1 MLVAILVF
9 GGIFGFAGMLLGVP
23 VFAVLYTVIGD
34 RVNKRLARKRHPQQT
49 SLYYTIRTV
58 DDLPPV
64 TEPSYTSAAEEP
76 AYETQIDPDD
86 DMEIDDP
93 DYDDIPG

>member
-1 MLVAILVF
+1 MLIVWSLAVP
-9 GGIFGFAGMLLGVP
+9 GFAGCSTCRSLS
-23 VFAVLYTVIGD
+23 VLYTVIGA
-34 RVNKRLARKRHPQQT
+34 RVNKRLPVSAIPCRSHH
-49 SLYYTIRTV
+49 TIRSRTV

-93 DYDDIPG
+93 GL